1 MTRYRLQA
9 TVLSVAAVAAVVP
22 VALVAA
28 ACSRSPEQQLLAQFF
43 RAARARDNTTLA
55 MMSAVEFSPREQ
67 GTVDD
72 FSITS
77 VGQEARTA
85 LGLKAL
91 IEAEKQAKAAEAEF
105 AKRKMEYQTANLAVL
120 QQVVKLER
128 DPAAKMT
135 PAQQAVKT
143 AWDKW
148 RADSATF
155 TKGVSDARTALSRG
169 TGPAVSSLS
178 QPGQPDFDPA
188 AFEGEIVTKDVAVT
202 ATVRSPAGE
211 TADKNLT
218 ITLMR
223 VVGTVGGQAREGRW
237 IISRIAGV

>member
-1 MTRYRLQA
+1 MTRNRLQA
-9 TVLSVAAVAAVVP
+9 TVLSVAAVLP
-22 VALVAA
+22 LVLTAA

-67 GTVDD
+67 GTVND
-72 FSITS
+72 FSITN
-77 VGQEARTA
+77 VGQETRTPI
-85 LGLKAL
+85 GLKAL
-91 IEAEKQAKAAEAEF
+91 IEADRAAKAAEADF
-105 AKRKMEYQTANLAVL
+105 AKRKMEYQTANLAII

-148 RADSATF
+148 RADSSTF
-155 TKGVSDARTALSRG
+155 TRGVSDARAALARA

-188 AFEGEIVTKDVAVT
+188 TFEGELVTKDVAVA
-202 ATVRSPAGE
+202 ATVTSPTGE
-211 TADKNLT
+211 AAAKDLT

-223 VVGTVGGQAREGRW
+223 VVGTVGGQPREGRW
-237 IISRIAGV
+237 IISKIAGV